1 MKRYIY
7 ILIALFFSLTSNAQ
21 AFLTTDPNGTIL
33 QYEVNDGDTVV
44 NRYYVLRGMERRP
57 EGIWMEVEI
66 KKSLKQKGVLM
77 KLLHNQTSLSMD
89 IGGLLVDIMD
99 MDEDVTEELRDNSNG
114 ELLSIPLQHREGKL
128 PLESFDVSLR
138 ISRFLKVG
146 AKIGWKEKEIVG
158 RETLELPLGKYD
170 TFKLKGQVRAE
181 AKFALLKKGVNLK
194 YVFWIAPGIGV
205 VQFERN
211 ALDSREVY
219 RLVKKIYPQI

>member
-1 MKRYIY
+1 M
-7 ILIALFFSLTSNAQ
+7 
-21 AFLTTDPNGTIL
+21 
-33 QYEVNDGDTVV
+33 
-44 NRYYVLRGMERRP
+44 
-57 EGIWMEVEI
+57 
-66 KKSLKQKGVLM
+66 
-77 KLLHNQTSLSMD
+77 
-89 IGGLLVDIMD
+89 
-99 MDEDVTEELRDNSNG
+99 
-114 ELLSIPLQHREGKL
+114 
-128 PLESFDVSLR
+128 
-138 ISRFLKVG
+138 KVG

-211 ALDSREVY
+211 VLDSREVY